1 MSSLI
6 PSNIVAAAGANA
18 MLPVIVFFSL
28 FAVASTRLTT
38 EPRRAL
44 AVVFEGL
51 AGAMMVVIGWVL
63 AIAPIGVFGLAFG
76 VAAGSGGAA
85 IGALAH
91 YIVIVTTIGTMVFL
105 GGYAMAVTGGKRSLP
120 AFARAM
126 LPAQTVAFSTQSSLA
141 SLPAMLVSCRRLS
154 LRENT
159 AEFSLPLATA
169 LFRATGPGMN
179 MAVAVYAAHLTGVTL
194 TPMVLAAGILTAFA
208 TTFGAVS
215 LPGAISFVTS
225 VGPIAIAMGVPVEPL
240 ALLVAVEMLPDLMRT
255 IGNVT
260 MDVAITTVVDRSQRR
275 CACRH
280 GSLNAATSGLQLDV
294 PIEPV
299 SPGLVQV
306 VGRKRPSAFLQLPA
320 GRPDRRDQRRHLG
333 LLGGASAF
341 LHVAWRAGGE
351 DVLPTGAP
359 TQSSWHNVI
368 ERQVRRAAAIL
379 AAEPIAQEHV
389 EAGEGRKFGRLHI
402 LAQRDHRGNLHR
414 PAGRVHRAFVRTDD
428 IDTLQHDRL
437 DRRLPGPQAER
448 IIGEW
453 RVIRIQNE
461 AGQSVRLREG
471 SSSALRNRAARSISS
486 DLSMASC
493 CRPRLR
499 FDGNA

>member
-1 MSSLI
+1 MPEIKVPAGLTFLGLALGLASGWLLRSTSAAEWILEVAGPVGKLWLQALTMTILPLVAGLLFTGVVETVAAARAGAMARRTLGLIIGVLAASALLGGLVTPLLLQLSPVPAGAAAAIGAQTADPGPVPGMAEFLSSLI

-105 GGYAMAVTGGKRSLP
+105 GGYAMAVIGGKRSLP

-260 MDVAITTVVDRSQRR
+260 MDVAITTVVDRSSED
-275 CACRH
+275 APV
-280 GSLNAATSGLQLDV
+280 AT
-294 PIEPV
+294 
-299 SPGLVQV
+299 
-306 VGRKRPSAFLQLPA
+306 
-320 GRPDRRDQRRHLG
+320 
-333 LLGGASAF
+333 
-341 LHVAWRAGGE
+341 
-351 DVLPTGAP
+351 
-359 TQSSWHNVI
+359 
-368 ERQVRRAAAIL
+368 
-379 AAEPIAQEHV
+379 
-389 EAGEGRKFGRLHI
+389 
-402 LAQRDHRGNLHR
+402 
-414 PAGRVHRAFVRTDD
+414 VH
-428 IDTLQHDRL
+428 
-437 DRRLPGPQAER
+437 
-448 IIGEW
+448 
-453 RVIRIQNE
+453 
-461 AGQSVRLREG
+461 
-471 SSSALRNRAARSISS
+471 
-486 DLSMASC
+486 
-493 CRPRLR
+493 
-499 FDGNA
+499 